1 MGVIY
6 MLQWRKESEKPH
18 LSLRKTEHRADLPA
32 LHQETVRS
40 RLSVLRDGERH
51 RLYGENT
58 VSGLD
63 NLYSSFVCQIYVIQF
78 IVTNYYPTG
87 VETGLGTSVTAS
99 RMTDAYGASTPSGAS
114 QIRPLGI
121 CLPYGSKDP
130 CIEGLC

>member
-58 VSGLD
+58 VKWLR
-63 NLYSSFVCQIYVIQF
+63 Q
-78 IVTNYYPTG
+78 
-87 VETGLGTSVTAS
+87 SV
-99 RMTDAYGASTPSGAS
+99 
-114 QIRPLGI
+114 
-121 CLPYGSKDP
+121 
-130 CIEGLC
+130 